1 MAVKPFSEEE
11 LNFFKFSS
19 IVLDEV
25 PTMLRQTF
33 ITMWDNKISTLPG
46 YQVWDDSAMVRN
58 LLLTREGGKADIPT
72 NKSINEWDCT
82 ALFKATIYSNT
93 FGLTT
98 CKSTKTLCQQYLK
111 GKKPSPFH
119 SSVISLSGNPDETVT
134 LAIDQLRLLRN
145 TLCHIPKPKISKVDF
160 NYYIQLAKD
169 AFTATGVPVV
179 RIDDIGCLKEEDFP
193 TAKVNDLIDGMK
205 TELQETNKFLQQEV
219 MEEISGF
226 KYAQA
231 TFLQDID
238 EKLEDVKMDI
248 IDQASKNANF
258 QTIPDSCVPPLVP
271 DFVGRN
277 EECQAVGK
285 SMMSQSTRLFS
296 IWGSPGFGKTST
308 AIATGNQLKSQGE
321 SVYYFSFR
329 GVNTMKEFTSKLLSL
344 FGRSTELNR
353 NVNITPADELLR
365 AFRSINTRVFVIL
378 DNIDDLLTSSD
389 KKEAVI
395 NFTTDVLH
403 RCPNVC
409 FLTTTRESLEFISLR
424 LQGFDSLRLK
434 PLDAQS
440 SETLILKFLPLS
452 TAVDIQSQ
460 ISKMCGHVPLA
471 IRLLCTLIKDCPRE
485 FLDEISHG
493 SEGLLDVIDDPDYL
507 SHDARLKQLIQ
518 VSFDKLSTVEKEAFV
533 CLSVFDGAEFGLDA
547 GIAIIG
553 GGKLQAKRNIENL
566 KRKSLIDVNGD
577 REMYTVHP
585 LIQSFALEKGEKE
598 MKDVLVSSK
607 ARFVEYYIELFHHLN
622 SRFTKGDSMIA
633 FKTFF
638 VEEQRILSS
647 LTNGLNDDVLLQK
660 VVDVLQK
667 CEFFLDSLYPNSLW
681 KLNFYTSRLCPSRT
695 ISVLPPEDDE
705 TSRKISLLPI
715 SVQGKLLCYKGIYEL
730 SNGGGETAAQSIED
744 GLLQLSNDSEHVI
757 LKILAFHFLT
767 IYYKCTGNSVRCEQ
781 YRAKAVETCTVNS
794 AFLLLPLFGKPWING
809 EELDATFSSNQ
820 PLIAWAIARLC
831 LWTRNYPWADLD
843 TELGNMLDEFSKQI
857 SRLSILVWTAEVCT
871 LLQLCDMAYIHLRIS
886 GNSSDVETTIK
897 GIQKDVENME
907 DERYKN
913 AKDVDETQE
922 RLLSLHERLAAYY
935 HTIAVQRF
943 GKGESVLEFFLKEL
957 EIRQQLPLDG
967 KLAEC
972 YRCVG
977 REQNSRQQYR
987 SALESYKCAL
997 QTLQALHGEIHA
1009 EVATSYYNIGVVQD
1023 NIGDSESSLQSYF
1036 CALKISLGLYSGH
1049 HPHALMIQERI
1060 NRHPFCL
1067 LPRDKEE
1074 HCGEN
1079 TTHMNDVAPTKCS
1092 SALKGKTFTPTN
1104 ALSYHK
1110 QNTEINPE
1118 SELYRVLGGNGQHSE
1133 TVQCCFFG

>member
-1 MAVKPFSEEE
+1 MTWSNIVFLMFS
-11 LNFFKFSS
+11 
-19 IVLDEV
+19 
-25 PTMLRQTF
+25 
-33 ITMWDNKISTLPG
+33 
-46 YQVWDDSAMVRN
+46 
-58 LLLTREGGKADIPT
+58 LL
-72 NKSINEWDCT
+72 
-82 ALFKATIYSNT
+82 
-93 FGLTT
+93 
-98 CKSTKTLCQQYLK
+98 
-111 GKKPSPFH
+111 
-119 SSVISLSGNPDETVT
+119 
-134 LAIDQLRLLRN
+134 
-145 TLCHIPKPKISKVDF
+145 
-160 NYYIQLAKD
+160 
-169 AFTATGVPVV
+169 
-179 RIDDIGCLKEEDFP
+179 
-193 TAKVNDLIDGMK
+193 
-205 TELQETNKFLQQEV
+205 
-219 MEEISGF
+219 
-226 KYAQA
+226 
-231 TFLQDID
+231 
-238 EKLEDVKMDI
+238 
-248 IDQASKNANF
+248 ANF
-258 QTIPDSCVPPLVP
+258 QTTPDSCVPPLIP

-277 EECQAVGK
+277 EECEAVSN

-308 AIATGNQLKSQGE
+308 AIAIGNQLKYQRE

-329 GVNTMKEFTSKLLSL
+329 GVNTMKEFISKLLGL
-344 FGRSTELNR
+344 FGRSTELLKR

-365 AFRSINTRVFVIL
+365 AFRSINARVFVIL

-389 KKEAVI
+389 KKEAVL

-424 LQGFDSLRLK
+424 LQGFDTLRLK

-440 SETLILKFLPLS
+440 SETLILKFLPPT

-485 FLDEISHG
+485 FLDEIDRG
-493 SEGLLDVIDDPDYL
+493 SECLLDVIDDPDYL

-533 CLSVFDGAEFGLDA
+533 CLSVFDRAEFGLDA
-547 GIAIIG
+547 GIAIVG
-553 GGKLQAKRNIENL
+553 GGKFQAKRNIENIR
-566 KRKSLIDVNGD
+566 RKSLIDVNGD

-585 LIQSFALEKGEKE
+585 LIQSFALEKGENE

-607 ARFVEYYIELFHHLN
+607 ARFVEYYINLFHHLN
-622 SRFTKGDSMIA
+622 SRFTKGDSMAA
-633 FKTFF
+633 FKAFF
-638 VEEQRILSS
+638 VEEQRILFS

-667 CEFFLDSLYPNSLW
+667 CEFFLDSLYPNSLIEIELLYESALS
-681 KLNFYTSRLCPSRT
+681 KVSDGNFDRDFAGLYTSKQFYATTFVSRT

-705 TSRKISLLPI
+705 TSRKISLLPV

-744 GLLQLSNDSEHVI
+744 GLLKLSNNSEHVI
-757 LKILAFHFLT
+757 LKILAFQFLT
-767 IYYKCTGNSVRCEQ
+767 IYYKCTGNSVKCEQ
-781 YRAKAVETCTVNS
+781 FRAKAVEICAVNS
-794 AFLLLPLFGKPWING
+794 TFLLLPFFGKPWING

-820 PLIAWAIARLC
+820 PLIAWAIARLS
-831 LWTRNYPWADLD
+831 LWTRNYPWAELD

-886 GNSSDVETTIK
+886 GNSSNVETTIK

-922 RLLSLHERLAAYY
+922 RLLLLHERLAIYY

-957 EIRQQLPLDG
+957 EIRQLFPPDA
-967 KLAEC
+967 KLVEC

-987 SALESYKCAL
+987 SALESYKSAL
-997 QTLQALHGEIHA
+997 QTLQELHGEIHA
-1009 EVATSYYNIGVVQD
+1009 EVSTSYYNIGVVQD
-1023 NIGDSESSLQSYF
+1023 NIGDSESSLQFYF
-1036 CALKISLGLYSGH
+1036 CALKISLGLYSGR
-1049 HPHALMIQERI
+1049 HPHTLMIQERI

-1067 LPRDKEE
+1067 LPRGKEE
-1074 HCGEN
+1074 HCGEY

-1092 SALKGKTFTPTN
+1092 SALKGKTLTPTN

-1110 QNTEINPE
+1110 QNTEINPA
-1118 SELYRVLGGNGQHSE
+1118 SKLYRVLRGNEQHSE
-1133 TVQCCFFG
+1133 TVQCCFFVRY